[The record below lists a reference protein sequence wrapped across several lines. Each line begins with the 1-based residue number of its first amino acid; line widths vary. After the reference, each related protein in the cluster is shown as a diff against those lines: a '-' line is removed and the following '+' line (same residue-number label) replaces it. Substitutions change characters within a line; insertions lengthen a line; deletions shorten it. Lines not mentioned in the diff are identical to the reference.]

1 MNVINVDNFSSLLA
15 DRASERGRASIPL
28 PNSPA
33 DIIRAGPGTGPMSA
47 EAVMLSPRPEA
58 VAGAKVFD
66 SFSFAGDQTV
76 RECNERFVGGIEE
89 FTLRCLCL
97 SPSLA
102 ALIASRSS
110 GAPSAFASSR
120 RRKTSCTT
128 GLITR

>member
-15 DRASERGRASIPL
+15 DRASGRRASIPL

-33 DIIRAGPGTGPMSA
+33 DIIRAGPGTRPMSA

-76 RECNERFVGGIEE
+76 RECNDRLVGGVEE
-89 FTLRCLCL
+89 FT
-97 SPSLA
+97 
-102 ALIASRSS
+102 
-110 GAPSAFASSR
+110 
-120 RRKTSCTT
+120 
-128 GLITR
+128 